1 MNLSI
6 SQNYIF
12 HAKFSIF
19 KNIMKYLSFGINEKY
34 SKVLSLR
41 SISFISIFIALKKSF
56 MKKYFLLVL
65 VLSFSAV
72 VSGQSVFEKYQNNKE
87 VTAISISPKMFQ
99 LLGSMSLSS
108 GDPEADALMEMIKG
122 ITNFRALITSKEMI
136 SDEIDLW
143 VKEEAGDKDLD
154 LMLSVQESDTDLNV
168 YVKEGEVEGMLKS
181 LLMFSKGVSN
191 AVPEAKIQ
199 GSKIE
204 AVLLLIEGDIELDK
218 IAKLISKMNLPG
230 GDQLKMSGI

>member
-1 MNLSI
+1 
-6 SQNYIF
+6 
-12 HAKFSIF
+12 
-19 KNIMKYLSFGINEKY
+19 MKYLSFGINEKY
-34 SKVLSLR
+34 SKVLSLK
-41 SISFISIFIALKKSF
+41 SISSISIFIALKKSF

-154 LMLSVQESDTDLNV
+154 LMVSVRESDTDLNV

>member
-1 MNLSI
+1 
-6 SQNYIF
+6 
-12 HAKFSIF
+12 
-19 KNIMKYLSFGINEKY
+19 MKYLSFGINEKY
-34 SKVLSLR
+34 SKVLSLK

-65 VLSFSAV
+65 VLSISAV

-143 VKEEAGDKDLD
+143 VKQEAGDKDLD
-154 LMLSVQESDTDLNV
+154 LMVSVRESDTDLNV
-168 YVKEGEVEGMLKS
+168 YVKEGEAEGMLKS

>member
-1 MNLSI
+1 
-6 SQNYIF
+6 
-12 HAKFSIF
+12 
-19 KNIMKYLSFGINEKY
+19 MKYLSFGINEKY

-41 SISFISIFIALKKSF
+41 SISFVSIFIALKKSF

-143 VKEEAGDKDLD
+143 VKKEAGDKYLD

>member
-1 MNLSI
+1 
-6 SQNYIF
+6 
-12 HAKFSIF
+12 
-19 KNIMKYLSFGINEKY
+19 MKYLSFGINEKY

-143 VKEEAGDKDLD
+143 VKQEAGDKDLD

>member
-1 MNLSI
+1 
-6 SQNYIF
+6 
-12 HAKFSIF
+12 
-19 KNIMKYLSFGINEKY
+19 MKYLSFGINEKY

-108 GDPEADALMEMIKG
+108 DDPEADALMEMIKG

-143 VKEEAGDKDLD
+143 VKKEAGDKYLD

-230 GDQLKMSGI
+230 GDQLKISGI

>member
-1 MNLSI
+1 
-6 SQNYIF
+6 
-12 HAKFSIF
+12 
-19 KNIMKYLSFGINEKY
+19 MKYLSFGINEKY

-56 MKKYFLLVL
+56 MKTYFLLVL

-143 VKEEAGDKDLD
+143 VKKEAGDKYLD

-230 GDQLKMSGI
+230 GDQLKISGI

>member
-1 MNLSI
+1 
-6 SQNYIF
+6 
-12 HAKFSIF
+12 
-19 KNIMKYLSFGINEKY
+19 MKYLSFGINEKY
-34 SKVLSLR
+34 SKVLSLK
-41 SISFISIFIALKKSF
+41 SISSISIFIALKKSF

-143 VKEEAGDKDLD
+143 VKQEAGDKDLD

>member
-1 MNLSI
+1 
-6 SQNYIF
+6 
-12 HAKFSIF
+12 
-19 KNIMKYLSFGINEKY
+19 MKYLSFGINEKY

-41 SISFISIFIALKKSF
+41 SISFVSIFIALKKSF

-65 VLSFSAV
+65 LLSFSAV

-154 LMLSVQESDTDLNV
+154 LMVSVRESDTDLNV

>member
-1 MNLSI
+1 
-6 SQNYIF
+6 
-12 HAKFSIF
+12 
-19 KNIMKYLSFGINEKY
+19 MKYLSLGINEKY

-65 VLSFSAV
+65 VLSISAV

-143 VKEEAGDKDLD
+143 VKQEAGDKDLD
-154 LMLSVQESDTDLNV
+154 LMVSVRESDTDLNV
-168 YVKEGEVEGMLKS
+168 YVKEGEAEGMLKS